1 MYVHVTTDW
10 IISKLIFETFKS
22 SFTMFLKEN
31 LLNITILVMK
41 IKLYVQEAAN

>member
-1 MYVHVTTDW
+1 MHVHVTIDW

-31 LLNITILVMK
+31 FLNIIILMMK
-41 IKLYVQEAAN
+41 TYSEY